1 MTSTRL
7 NSRTASLAL
16 ALLAFACPTIVDA
29 QICGPTY
36 TVQPQRV
43 WERQIE
49 NRLRVVYDTVYEDRE
64 MVTQRPVLKT
74 RYETR
79 RYQVKKPVTE
89 TSTVEERYT
98 VLKPVRRT
106 EWIDRSY
113 NETTYVTE
121 TAEREENYT
130 TYRPVTETTYEN
142 RAYSVQ
148 RPVTETQYQTQQYTT
163 YSPVTTYST
172 ATVDQ
177 GQYVAQQ
184 YYQPGDTRYGLRWMR
199 GGYQV
204 DSLGNAGYRRGG
216 LGWVPYTSAGSTFA
230 QLQYR
235 PNPVQVAVPQT
246 QLVPQTHQQQVPV
259 QVTRMQNEIV
269 QQQVPV
275 TRSRMEAVQE
285 TRRVPYSVQRPVTRF
300 VEKKEPVE
308 RIDWVE
314 QEMVRPKTVTRTSY
328 KLETVEKEVPVQYY
342 ETESVTTTV
351 KVPRRV
357 PRYEEYQVTKLVP
370 RTVSSPVVLNY
381 YDPYATPISQGY
393 SNWLSSSSVPAA
405 SETTRYGM
413 AKPVIEEPESN
424 SGDPEEEGS
433 TEGELPSQRLRK
445 VETVDPEV
453 DDQSGELEL
462 SSSEGNDV

>member
-1 MTSTRL
+1 MTSNRL
-7 NSRTASLAL
+7 HSQVASLTL
-16 ALLAFACPTIVDA
+16 ALIGLACPTVVTA

-79 RYQVKKPVTE
+79 SYQVKKPVTE
-89 TSTVEERYT
+89 TSTVQERYT
-98 VLKPVRRT
+98 VLKPVRT
-106 EWIDRSY
+106 TQWIDRSY

-121 TAEREENYT
+121 TAEREESYT
-130 TYRPVTETTYEN
+130 TYRPVTETTYVN

-172 ATVDQ
+172 AVVDQ

-184 YYQPGDTRYGLRWMR
+184 YYQPGDTRYGLRWMQ

-204 DSLGNAGYRRGG
+204 DALGNAGYRRGG

-235 PNPVQVAVPQT
+235 PNPVQVSVPQT
-246 QLVPQTHQQQVPV
+246 QMVPQTHQQQVPV

-275 TRSRMEAVQE
+275 TRSRMEAVQQ
-285 TRRVPYSVQRPVTRF
+285 TRRVPYSVQKPVTRF

-308 RIDWVE
+308 RVEWVE

-357 PRYEEYQVTKLVP
+357 PRYEEYQVTRLVP

-393 SNWLSSSSVPAA
+393 STWLSSSSVPAS
-405 SETTRYGM
+405 SESVQYGT
-413 AKPVIEEPESN
+413 AKPAVE
-424 SGDPEEEGS
+424 DPEAASDAGEAASAED
-433 TEGELPSQRLRK
+433 ELPLSPRLRK
-445 VETVDPEV
+445 VEQVEPEV
-453 DDQSGELEL
+453 EESTGQLEMN
-462 SSSEGNDV
+462 SSEGDSI